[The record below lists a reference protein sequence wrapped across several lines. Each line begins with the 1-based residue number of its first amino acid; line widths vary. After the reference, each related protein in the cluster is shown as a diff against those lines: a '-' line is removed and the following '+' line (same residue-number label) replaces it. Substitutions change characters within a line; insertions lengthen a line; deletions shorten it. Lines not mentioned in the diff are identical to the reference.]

1 MIRHSDGALLRAD
14 QLARDRQ
21 SESAATVSSAGVVA
35 PVGHLEDPLQ
45 VRFDHE
51 PRELLGLR
59 IEVST
64 PRRPLSEVEATIA
77 RRPFHRL
84 AGLPGLGLDLAI
96 ADAILRQSCARLS
109 IQEIGEGMR
118 LVVALPPAARPLG
131 DAA

>member
-1 MIRHSDGALLRAD
+1 MGRRRIARRYSMSLGTDMLYVALPFDGPGGRGIV
-14 QLARDRQ
+14 R
-21 SESAATVSSAGVVA
+21 VA
-35 PVGHLEDPLQ
+35 
-45 VRFDHE
+45 
-51 PRELLGLR
+51 
-59 IEVST
+59 
-64 PRRPLSEVEATIA
+64 RPLSEVEATIA